1 MASEQVGSSSV
12 PVHMDAS
19 ALNDS
24 TPLGRS
30 LAERYTV
37 LREIGAGG
45 MAKVFLAEDLR
56 HRRKVAIKV
65 LHPELSAVIGSERF
79 LKEIE
84 LTANLQHPHILPLFD
99 SGDADGQLY
108 YVMPYVEG
116 ETLRARLDREQ
127 QLPVADAVRIA
138 REVADALAYAHKRGV
153 VHRDIKPENVL
164 LQDGHALVADFG
176 IALAVQQAGAGRLTQ
191 TGLSLGTPQYM
202 SPEQA
207 MGERVIDQRTD
218 IYALGAVTYE
228 MLAGEPPFTGPTAQA
243 IIARAMT
250 ERPRS
255 LVSVR
260 ETLPPA
266 VNQAVMTALAK
277 LPADRFSTA
286 SEFSDALT
294 REGTSAVNPS
304 PAVAQSARTTRA
316 LVPLA
321 MLAAGLII
329 GGVLTKAFL
338 RPAAATGESAP
349 RFWSIALPDS
359 APFVVGH
366 DRYDQQLRSLDVSP
380 DGQSVAWATLRDST
394 ATLWEARVDLGS
406 ATPLGGT
413 AGGALPTYAPD
424 GSAIAFV
431 VGGTEIRRLDRGS
444 SAPSRVGEVAL
455 ANGLLWPLQERVITN
470 DYNGCLNA
478 ATPGGGAFAS
488 FPSPACI
495 GVAGGIAKGPDP
507 QRLLASKAG
516 ALGVLDAKSGNFTFL
531 RRTGGSDTTT
541 AATLVAGDVP
551 FLIDSHTIGFMR
563 DSTVY
568 AVSFDAKSE
577 RLTGDPRQ
585 ILAGVRHEAAGGV
598 VGAQLALGASG
609 TLAWVT
615 GGDAG
620 VSHFVLVR
628 TAGGAP
634 DTLPIPPTNVNSYAL
649 SPDGQR
655 LAYSVSLP
663 GNKSVLRI
671 LDRRRNVVDS
681 ARFAIEVQVANW
693 VDAGSGVSVSLPI
706 AGQKGRQY
714 GIVRGLGGSMT
725 LDTTEAPYY
734 ASSADGKLRC
744 SATGT
749 FWPASAPA
757 DTVRFDRRGNWC
769 RFSPDGGSIS
779 WDEASAGLMVAPTT
793 RAAGTL
799 RRKVAP
805 AGANEAR
812 WSRDGRELIYRKG
825 NQWFAVPSQ
834 PAADGSLTPPRLVH
848 RGTYSQA
855 FASWDLAPDGRLL
868 LLQGPPPTRTTHLN
882 VLTNFPRYVR
892 EKLRTGSPR

>member
-1 MASEQVGSSSV
+1 
-12 PVHMDAS
+12 MDAS
-19 ALNDS
+19 SFNDA

-30 LAERYTV
+30 LSERYTV

-45 MAKVFLAEDLR
+45 MATVFLAEDLR

-99 SGDADGQLY
+99 SGDAHGQLY
-108 YVMPYVEG
+108 YVMPFVEG

-127 QLPVADAVRIA
+127 QLPVGDAVGIA
-138 REVADALAYAHKRGV
+138 REVADALADAHKRGV

-255 LVSVR
+255 LSSVR

-294 REGTSAVNPS
+294 REGTSAMGSS
-304 PAVAQSARTTRA
+304 PVVAQSARTPRV

-321 MLAAGLII
+321 LVAAGLII
-329 GGVLTKAFL
+329 GGVLTKALL
-338 RPAAATGESAP
+338 RPSAATGDSTP
-349 RFWSIALPDS
+349 QFWAIALPDS

-366 DRYDQQLRSLDVSP
+366 DQYDEQLRSLDVSP
-380 DGQSVAWATLRDST
+380 DGQSVAWSTLRDST
-394 ATLWEARVDLGS
+394 AMLWEARMDLGS
-406 ATPLGGT
+406 ASPLTGA

-431 VGGTEIRRLDRGS
+431 VGGTDVRRLDRGS
-444 SAPSRVGEVAL
+444 SASSRVGQVPL
-455 ANGLLWPLQERVITN
+455 AEGLLWPLQERIITN

-478 ATPGGGAFAS
+478 ATPGGGAFAY

-495 GVAGGIAKGPDP
+495 GFAGGIAKGPDP
-507 QRLLASKAG
+507 QRLLASKGG
-516 ALGVLDAKSGNFTFL
+516 AIGVLDSRSGNFTFL
-531 RRTGGSDTTT
+531 RHAGGADTTT

-551 FLIDSHTIGFMR
+551 FLIDAQTIGFMR

-568 AVSFDAKSE
+568 AAAFDAKSA

-585 ILAGVRHEAAGGV
+585 VLTGVRHEAAGGA
-598 VGAQLALGASG
+598 VGAQLALSANG
-609 TLAWVT
+609 TLVWVT

-620 VSHFVLVR
+620 VSRFVWVR
-628 TAGGAP
+628 PAGGAP
-634 DTLPIPPTNVNSYAL
+634 DTLPIPPTNVSSYAL

-663 GNKSVLRI
+663 GNKSVVRI
-671 LDRRRNVVDS
+671 VDRTRNVVDS
-681 ARFAIEVQVANW
+681 ARFAVEVQVGNW
-693 VDAGSGVSVSLPI
+693 VDAGSGVSVSLAN
-706 AGQKGRQY
+706 AGPKGRQY
-714 GIVRGLGGSMT
+714 GIVRGLGGSMA

-734 ASSADGKLRC
+734 ATSTDGKLRC
-744 SATGT
+744 SAMGT

-779 WDEASAGLMVAPTT
+779 WDDASAGLMVAPTT

-812 WSRDGRELIYRKG
+812 WSRDGRELIYRNG
-825 NQWFAVPSQ
+825 NRWFAVPSQ
-834 PAADGSLTPPRLVH
+834 PAADGKLTPPRLVF
-848 RGTYSQA
+848 RGSYNQA
-855 FASWDLAPDGRLL
+855 WASWDLAPDGKLL
-868 LLQGPPPTRTTHLN
+868 LLQGMPPVRTTHLN
-882 VLTNFPRYVR
+882 VLTNFPRYVHA
-892 EKLRTGSPR
+892 KLSAGVTR

>member
-1 MASEQVGSSSV
+1 MDVSS
-12 PVHMDAS
+12 
-19 ALNDS
+19 LNDA

-45 MAKVFLAEDLR
+45 MATVFLAEDLR

-65 LHPELSAVIGSERF
+65 LHPELSAVIGSDRF

-99 SGDADGQLY
+99 SGDANGQLY

-116 ETLRARLDREQ
+116 ETLRTRLDREQ
-127 QLPVADAVRIA
+127 QLPVSDAVRIA

-207 MGERVIDQRTD
+207 MGERVIDQRAD

-255 LVSVR
+255 LASVR

-286 SEFSDALT
+286 TEFADALT
-294 REGTSAVNPS
+294 REGSSAMDSS
-304 PAVAQSARTTRA
+304 PTVVQSARTTRV

-321 MLAAGLII
+321 MLAAGLMI
-329 GGVLTKAFL
+329 GGVVTKAL
-338 RPAAATGESAP
+338 MRPTAAATGDGEP
-349 RFWSIALPDS
+349 RFWAIALPDS

-366 DRYDQQLRSLDVSP
+366 DPLDIQLRSLDVSP
-380 DGQSVAWATLRDST
+380 DGRSVAWATLRDST
-394 ATLWEARVDLGS
+394 AMLWEARVDLGS
-406 ATPLGGT
+406 AAPLGGT
-413 AGGALPTYAPD
+413 TGGALPTYAPD
-424 GSAIAFV
+424 GSALAFV
-431 VGGTEIRRLDRGS
+431 VGGSEVRRLDRGS
-444 SAPSRVGEVAL
+444 STPSRIGQVAL
-455 ANGLLWPLQERVITN
+455 ADGLLWLQERVITN

-478 ATPGGGAFAS
+478 ATPGIGSFAS
-488 FPSPACI
+488 FPGSGCTGA
-495 GVAGGIAKGPDP
+495 AGGIAKGPDS
-507 QRLLASKAG
+507 QRLLASKGG
-516 ALGVLDAKSGNFTFL
+516 ALGFLDAKSANFTFL
-531 RRTGGSDTTT
+531 RRAGGSDTIT

-551 FLIDSHTIGFMR
+551 FLIDAQTIGFMR

-568 AVSFDAKSE
+568 AASFDAKSE
-577 RLTGDPRQ
+577 RLTADPRQ
-585 ILAGVRHEAAGGV
+585 ILAGVRHETAGGA
-598 VGAQLALGASG
+598 VGAQLALSANG
-609 TLAWVT
+609 TLVWVT

-620 VSHFVLVR
+620 VSRFVLASP
-628 TAGGAP
+628 AGGAP

-649 SPDGQR
+649 STDGQR

-663 GNKSVLRI
+663 GNTSVLRI
-671 LDRRRNVVDS
+671 LDRARNVVDS
-681 ARFAIEVQVANW
+681 AHFAIEVQVANW
-693 VDAGSGVSVSLPI
+693 VDAGSAVSVLLPNNDRKSRRY
-706 AGQKGRQY
+706 A
-714 GIVRGLGGSMT
+714 IVRGLGESMT

-734 ASSADGKLRC
+734 ATSADGKLRC
-744 SATGT
+744 NANGT
-749 FWPASAPA
+749 FWPATSPA

-769 RFSPDGGSIS
+769 RFSPDGRSIS
-779 WDEASAGLMVAPTT
+779 WDEASTGLMVAPTT
-793 RAAGTL
+793 RAAATL

-812 WSRDGRELIYRKG
+812 WSRDGRELIYRAG
-825 NQWFAVPSQ
+825 NRWLAVPSQ
-834 PAADGSLTPPRLVH
+834 PAPDGKLTPPRLVH
-848 RGTYSQA
+848 RGTYNQA
-855 FASWDLAPDGRLL
+855 YASWDLAPDGRLL
-868 LLQGPPPTRTTHLN
+868 LLQGPPPIRTTHLN
-882 VLTNFPRYVR
+882 VLTNFPRYVQA
-892 EKLRTGSPR
+892 KLSANGPSR